1 MQDHEKQKRAK
12 VVLLAG
18 VFFNLA
24 IGVLYAWSVLKTR
37 MTASIAD
44 GGWGWSS
51 SEAGLPY
58 TLAIVCFALGLLI
71 GGKIQDKTGPRW
83 LVTAGGAFVGLGLI
97 LSGLVGNSPMG
108 VAICFGVVTGL
119 GIGLGYGCVSPPAL
133 KWFHPSKKGIVSGL
147 IVGGFG
153 LAAVY
158 FAPLT
163 TVLLNQFGIEKTLMF
178 LGAGIFI
185 VSTCLAQL
193 INNPPEGYT
202 PAVPT
207 HLKETSAKSYASVD
221 FTMKEMLKTKRFYL
235 MFVMFLL
242 SASIGL
248 MMIGNITKIA
258 SVQLQITDTAVL
270 AMLVMFLAVTN
281 TFGRVLGG
289 LMSDKIGRINALFV
303 VSVLQL
309 LNMVG
314 FIYCHNMVILAV
326 GIILIGFCY
335 GTLLSV
341 FPALTIDQYGIK
353 NYGGNYGV
361 LFLSWGLSG
370 VVAPLMADYI
380 YDTTGKFITAY
391 IICAGM
397 MAVVLV
403 ATYLLKKDIDAHLKA

>member
-1 MQDHEKQKRAK
+1 MQDHEKRKKAN

-24 IGVLYAWSVLKTR
+24 IGVLYAWSVLKTK
-37 MTASIAD
+37 MTASVAN
-44 GGWGWSS
+44 GGWEWTS

-58 TLAIVCFALGLLI
+58 TFAIVCFALGLLI
-71 GGKIQDKTGPRW
+71 GGKVQDKIGPRW
-83 LVTAGGAFVGLGLI
+83 VVTAGGAFVGLGLI

-108 VAICFGVVTGL
+108 IAVCFGVASGL
-119 GIGLGYGCVSPPAL
+119 GIGLGYGCVFPPAL

-147 IVGGFG
+147 IAGGFG
-153 LAAVY
+153 LAAMY

-163 TVLLNQFGIEKTLMF
+163 TMLLNHFGIEKTLMF
-178 LGAGIFI
+178 LGVGIFI
-185 VSTCLAQL
+185 VSTCIAQL
-193 INNPPEGYT
+193 IKNPPEGYA
-202 PAVPT
+202 PAAPGN
-207 HLKETSAKSYASVD
+207 LKESAAKSSVAVD
-221 FTMKEMLKTKRFYL
+221 ATTKEMLKTKRFYL

-248 MMIGNITKIA
+248 MVIGNITKIA
-258 SVQLQITDTAVL
+258 SSQLQITDTAIL
-270 AMLVMFLAVTN
+270 AMLVSFLAFTN

-289 LMSDKIGRINALFV
+289 LMSDKIGRVNALFV

-314 FIYCHNMVILAV
+314 FIYYQNMAALAV
-326 GIILIGFCY
+326 GIVLVGFCY

-341 FPALTIDQYGIK
+341 FPALTADQYGLK

-370 VVAPLMADYI
+370 VVAPLMTDYI

-397 MAVVLV
+397 MAVVIF
-403 ATYLLKKDIDAHLKA
+403 ANYLLKKDIAAISKA